1 MSKTAA
7 APTGRTGPSQPAL
20 GVIGVPA
27 LVAALSSGDE
37 LALVDVREHGVQA
50 RDGHITHAAPLPLSQ
65 IELRAAALLPRQSVR
80 LVVTDAGEGDLA
92 IRAAARLAGLGYTD
106 VSVLDGGVQA
116 WRRAG
121 QEIYTGD
128 SSFSKAFGEFVEHT
142 YGTPHI
148 PATELKRRQDA
159 GDDLLLL
166 DGRTLAEFED
176 FSIPGAH
183 AVPNAELPYR
193 VHGLLKSPET
203 LVVVNCAGRTRSI
216 IGAQALINAGL
227 RNPVVALENGTMDWL
242 AEGFALQHGVRG
254 EVAPPSGQALEA
266 ARASVSSLTRRFGL
280 QWLDDGQL
288 QALRDERGE
297 HTLYLFDVRSRAE
310 YLAGHVPDV
319 RWAEGGQLVQGIDKF
334 VGVRNA
340 RVVVVDDESG
350 VRAAITASWLT
361 QLGWAQ
367 VFAHATRQ
375 TGEGRVQGTEPV
387 LAWPPVPPAD
397 KIDAQALS
405 EQLREGR
412 SVVIDLANSLAHE
425 CGHIPGARF
434 AVRSRLVIGQLGDIL
449 SPGQT
454 LVLTSPDGVLARFA
468 AQDIGAQARE
478 TQATVPVKVLAGGTA
493 SWKAAGLPLETGLT
507 AALHAADDVWRSPYQ
522 VEDRLAAFREYLDWE
537 VKLLEQVRRDAT
549 VNFRVYG

>member
-1 MSKTAA
+1 MPEIAA
-7 APTGRTGPSQPAL
+7 TPTGRTAASQAAL
-20 GVIGVPA
+20 RVIGVPA
-27 LVAALSSGDE
+27 LVAALASGDE
-37 LALVDVREHGVQA
+37 LALADVREHGVQA

-65 IELRAAALLPRQSVR
+65 IELRAAVLLPRKSVR
-80 LVVTDAGEGDLA
+80 LVVVDAGDGSLA
-92 IRAAARLAGLGYTD
+92 ARAAARLAELGYTD
-106 VSVLDGGVQA
+106 VSVLNGGVQA
-116 WRRAG
+116 WRLAG
-121 QEIYTGD
+121 QEVYTGD
-128 SSFSKAFGEFVEHT
+128 SSLSKAFGEFVEHT

-148 PATELKRRQDA
+148 PAAELKRRQDA
-159 GDDLLLL
+159 GDDLVVL

-242 AEGFALQHGVRG
+242 AEGFALQHGVHG
-254 EVAPPSGQALEA
+254 EVAPPAGAALEA
-266 ARASVSSLTRRFGL
+266 ARASVSTLTRRFGL

-288 QALRDERGE
+288 QAFRQERGE
-297 HTLYLFDVRSRAE
+297 HTLYLLDVRSRAE
-310 YLAGHVPDV
+310 YLAGHLPDA

-375 TGEGRVQGTEPV
+375 TGEDRAQGAEPAP
-387 LAWPPVPPAD
+387 AWPPVPPAD
-397 KIDAQALS
+397 EIDAQALS

-412 SVVIDLANSLAHE
+412 AVVIDLANSLAHE
-425 CGHIPGARF
+425 SGHIPGARF
-434 AVRSRLVIGQLGDIL
+434 AVRSRLAQGPWGGLLG
-449 SPGQT
+449 PGQT

-468 AQDIGAQARE
+468 AQDIDTLAQQ
-478 TQATVPVKVLAGGTA
+478 TQAKVPVKVLAGGTV
-493 SWKAAGLPLETGLT
+493 SWKAAGLPLETGRT

-537 VKLLEQVRRDAT
+537 LKLLEQVRRDAT